1 MPSFPLPRPCLWL
14 RLSLATALFA
24 GLLAG
29 TAGAQVQDKAQ
40 QGCITGLGKA
50 AAKVLKSQ
58 ALDVYACVGLG
69 ALGRELDPATC
80 LAADRKGKVAKA
92 ESKTQPKPQPEPA
105 AKAPTEPA
113 PAETIVPKRDE
124 ALSSFDEGPT
134 DVFGGDDSSF
144 SSEFGVFNNLNC
156 KNADFAIT
164 SSNTVITTNLVKNKV
179 TKEVLFCS

>member
-80 LAADRKGKVAKA
+80 LAEDRKGKVAKA
-92 ESKTQPKPQPEPA
+92 ESKTQLTFDKKCPCLLYTSPSPRD
-105 AKAPTEPA
+105 
-113 PAETIVPKRDE
+113 KRQSRMP
-124 ALSSFDEGPT
+124 SS
-134 DVFGGDDSSF
+134 
-144 SSEFGVFNNLNC
+144 
-156 KNADFAIT
+156 A
-164 SSNTVITTNLVKNKV
+164 
-179 TKEVLFCS
+179 